1 MEDTQQATQETD
13 ERERRTEYFNPEA
26 VEFAPGTRVLV
37 AEDDPT
43 TRMML
48 YMTLSG
54 WGLEPSEAE
63 NGAQALD
70 ILKGEDPPR
79 LALMDW
85 MMPELDGIDVCRNLR
100 ALSQEPYVYIILLTS
115 LGRMEDLLTG
125 LQSGADD
132 YLVKPF
138 DLNELR
144 VRLKAG
150 ERIIKLQQELMD
162 AKERLHREAT
172 HDHLTGLLNRRALM
186 NALDKQ
192 RARAVRSE
200 NPIAVIISDIDHFKS
215 INDTYGHDA
224 GDAALI
230 EVANRLSGAVREYD
244 IVGRQGGEEFMVI
257 LPDTDREQ
265 AMMAAERLRQAV
277 RTELVN
283 VGPDIDKKITMSFGC
298 FASATAD
305 REELIRAADKALY
318 RAKNGGRDRVE
329 FALPEDVNP

>member
-1 MEDTQQATQETD
+1 MEQTTREQEE
-13 ERERRTEYFNPEA
+13 ERARRSGYFNPEA
-26 VEFAPGTRVLV
+26 IEFPPGTRVLV

-48 YMTLSG
+48 CMTLTS
-54 WGLEPSEAE
+54 WGLVPSEAE

-70 ILKGEDPPR
+70 ILKGDDPPR
-79 LALMDW
+79 LAILDW
-85 MMPELDGIDVCRNLR
+85 MMPELDGIDVCQNLR
-100 ALSQEPYVYIILLTS
+100 ALSKEPYVYIILLTS
-115 LGRMEDLLTG
+115 LGRKEDLLTG

-150 ERIIKLQQELMD
+150 ERIIKLQSELME

-186 NALDKQ
+186 SALDKQ
-192 RARAVRSE
+192 LARTQRTKE
-200 NPIAVIISDIDHFKS
+200 PISVIISDIDHFKS

-230 EVANRLSGAVREYD
+230 EVARRLQEATREYD
-244 IVGRQGGEEFMVI
+244 TVGRQGGEEFMVI
-257 LPDTDREQ
+257 LPDSGREAGVQ
-265 AMMAAERLRQAV
+265 AAERLRQAV
-277 RTELVN
+277 RTELIN
-283 VGPDIDKKITMSFGC
+283 VAPETDLRITMSFGV
-298 FASATAD
+298 FSSHEAD

-318 RAKNGGRDRVE
+318 RAKHGGRDRVE
-329 FALPEDVNP
+329 FALPEDVEL